1 MQCCV
6 LQGSELSELSDSVG
20 FPHTFS
26 HNQPGQSRAA
36 GQCQQRRPA
45 GPAETSQTPV
55 RLCYI
60 VNTDCHT
67 LSHTLSHTPHTTH
80 ISVSTL
86 PT

>member
-36 GQCQQRRPA
+36 GQCQQREGRL
-45 GPAETSQTPV
+45 GQLRPV
-55 RLCYI
+55 RLQS
-60 VNTDCHT
+60 DSAT
-67 LSHTLSHTPHTTH
+67 L
-80 ISVSTL
+80 
-86 PT
+86 